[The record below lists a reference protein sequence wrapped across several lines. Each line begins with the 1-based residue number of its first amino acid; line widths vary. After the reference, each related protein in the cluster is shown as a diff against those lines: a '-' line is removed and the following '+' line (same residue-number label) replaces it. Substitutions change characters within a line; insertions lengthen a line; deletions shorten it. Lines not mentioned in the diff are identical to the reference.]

1 MNIAVGI
8 PVFNRTDKAGESSR
22 RYPLAGY
29 RLGVLGGHV
38 NRCQRARNSSWTG
51 GTGGS
56 PFGGITGIVTEED
69 DDSAI
74 GRLRAEVDMRLRNS
88 TRQPGISQFVR
99 GRSAFAFDFHAAAAA
114 GAPIVLSLILASQ
127 GAATTVYRGVSEGG
141 VEGKLSQRCRAG
153 RRNAGQLNDRYTG
166 SQGRNGRRMRLW
178 RNIGRSGYCN
188 STPMPQEV
196 AR

>member
-8 PVFNRTDKAGESSR
+8 PCSIAPTRPAKAPGGIPWPVTGSGS
-22 RYPLAGY
+22 
-29 RLGVLGGHV
+29 LGGHV
-38 NRCQRARNSSWTG
+38 NRCQRARNSSRTG

-74 GRLRAEVDMRLRNS
+74 GRLRAEVNMRLRNS

-114 GAPIVLSLILASQ
+114 GA
-127 GAATTVYRGVSEGG
+127 
-141 VEGKLSQRCRAG
+141 GKN
-153 RRNAGQLNDRYTG
+153 RRNLLVARLRSGNIARRSY
-166 SQGRNGRRMRLW
+166 RMRV
-178 RNIGRSGYCN
+178 RR
-188 STPMPQEV
+188 
-196 AR
+196 A